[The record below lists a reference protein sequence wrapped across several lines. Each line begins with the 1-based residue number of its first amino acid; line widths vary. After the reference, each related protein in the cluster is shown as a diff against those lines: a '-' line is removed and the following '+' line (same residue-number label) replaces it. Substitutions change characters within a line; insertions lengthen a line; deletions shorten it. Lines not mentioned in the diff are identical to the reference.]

1 MQNFRT
7 YARNFKLINF
17 YCSHRCCN
25 TPLQPIILRSY
36 GDSNGSG
43 DTGIKGELAKVIPEK
58 REMFLTMKN
67 LHGKKNIGEISVNS
81 VLGGMRGLP
90 LLICDTSSLDKDEG
104 IFYRGFPLRDVC
116 KKLPRV
122 LEDTKEG
129 TPEGCFF
136 LLTTGR
142 FPTKEEAEEVT
153 QDWLRRSKVPRY
165 CLRLLDSMDPRI
177 HPMAQFSAAIA
188 CLNPASKFVEAY
200 NKGAKRSDYWKYIY
214 EDSMNLCA
222 NLPTV
227 ASIIYQNVFKDG
239 EGPRETDRKLDWSGN
254 YARMLGVEHDD
265 FADLMRLYLVIHAD
279 HESGNVSAHA
289 SHLVG
294 SALSDPYL
302 CFSASMC
309 GLAGILHGLAN
320 QEVLVWL
327 TKLRKEIGDEP
338 TDDQIKQ
345 FIDDTLKGGQ
355 VIWIYISYI
364 PCELISHS
372 KVIPGYGHAVLR
384 ATDPRFVLQ
393 NEFAMQHCKDDPGV
407 KLVTRLWKIVP
418 EVLKKLG
425 KVANPYPNVDA
436 HSGVLLQHY
445 CLKEMNYYTVLFGVS
460 RALGVLSQLIWA
472 RALGA
477 PIERPKSIS
486 SGQLCK
492 AIQKADNKE
501 NKC

>member
-1 MQNFRT
+1 MKFKT
-7 YARNFKLINF
+7 YARNLKLVNV
-17 YCSHRCCN
+17 YASNRCS
-25 TPLQPIILRSY
+25 LARSY

-43 DTGIKGELAKVIPEK
+43 DTGIKGELAKIIPVK
-58 REMFLTMKN
+58 RELFMFMKS
-67 LHGKKNIGEISVNS
+67 LHGKKTIGEISVNS
-81 VLGGMRGLP
+81 LIGGMRGLP
-90 LLICDTSSLDKDEG
+90 LLVCDTSNLDKDTG
-104 IFYRGFPLRDVC
+104 ISYRGYPLKDVC
-116 KKLPRV
+116 EKLPRV
-122 LEDTKEG
+122 LENTQEG

-142 FPTKEEAEEVT
+142 LPTKEEAEEVT
-153 QDWLRRSKVPRY
+153 NQWLKRSKVPRY
-165 CLRLLDSMDPRI
+165 CLRLLDSMDKKI
-177 HPMAQFSAAIA
+177 HPMAQLSAATA

-200 NKGAKRSDYWKYIY
+200 NKGAKRGDYWKYIY
-214 EDSMNLCA
+214 EDAMNLCA
-222 NLPTV
+222 YLPTV
-227 ASIIYQNVFKDG
+227 AAIIYQNTFKDG
-239 EGPRETDRKLDWSGN
+239 EGVRDIDKKLDWSGN
-254 YARMLGVEHDD
+254 YSRMLGVEHDD

-279 HESGNVSAHA
+279 HEGGNVSAHA

-327 TKLRKEIGDEP
+327 TKIRKDIGDEP
-338 TDDQIKQ
+338 TDDELKQ
-345 FIDDTLKGGQ
+345 FIDDTLKAGR
-355 VIWIYISYI
+355 
-364 PCELISHS
+364 
-372 KVIPGYGHAVLR
+372 VIPGYGHAVLR
-384 ATDPRFVLQ
+384 VTDPRFVLQ
-393 NEFAMQHCKDDPGV
+393 NEFAMKHCKDDPGV

-445 CLKEMNYYTVLFGVS
+445 SFNEMQYYTVLFGVS

-486 SGQLCK
+486 SVDLCK
-492 AIQKADNKE
+492 AIQAADKKANGK
-501 NKC
+501 